1 MMKTFIKT
9 TTIIILFSIFA
20 RQTGFSQKMNI
31 LVFSKT
37 AGYRHDC
44 IEDATAALKN
54 IAQKQNWHIDATED
68 SLVFT
73 SGNLKKY
80 DVVIFLQ
87 TTNNILNHNQ
97 QEAFES
103 YIENG
108 GSLVTIHSGTVTEY
122 EWPWYE
128 NAIGAYFTGH
138 PPVQPGKVIIED
150 RNHPSTEHFPDSVW
164 VIDDE
169 WYSFDRNP
177 REDVHVLMSID
188 ENSYE
193 VDDNRWFEGV
203 EQRMGDHPL
212 VWYKKVGKGRVFQ
225 TALGHE
231 SELYQNKLFQKH
243 LIGAIEWA
251 GNKE

>member
-1 MMKTFIKT
+1 MTKINLKISTLL
-9 TTIIILFSIFA
+9 ILFSIIST
-20 RQTGFSQKMNI
+20 QTVLSQKMEI

-44 IEDATAALKN
+44 IEDATTVLKELAN
-54 IAQKQNWHIDATED
+54 EQNWLLDATED
-68 SLVFT
+68 SLAFT
-73 SGNLKKY
+73 PGNLKKY

-87 TTNNILNHNQ
+87 TTNNILNNNQ
-97 QEAFES
+97 QEAFEN

-128 NAIGAYFTGH
+128 KAIGAYFTGH
-138 PPVQPGKVIIED
+138 PPVQQGKVIIED
-150 RNHPSTEHFPDSVW
+150 RNHPSTAHFPDSVW

-231 SELYQNKLFQKH
+231 SELYLNELFQKH
-243 LIGAIEWA
+243 LIGAIKWA
-251 GNKE
+251 GKK

>member
-1 MMKTFIKT
+1 ML
-9 TTIIILFSIFA
+9 IILFSIFA
-20 RQTGFSQKMNI
+20 TQTIFSQKMNI

-44 IEDATAALKN
+44 IEDATTVLKELAN
-54 IAQKQNWHIDATED
+54 KQNWHIDATED

-73 SGNLKKY
+73 PNNLKKY

-87 TTNNILNHNQ
+87 TTNDILNNEQ
-97 QEAFES
+97 QEAFENH
-103 YIENG
+103 IENG

-122 EWPWYE
+122 DWPWYE
-128 NAIGAYFTGH
+128 KAIGAYFTGH
-138 PPVQPGKVIIED
+138 PPVQSGKVIIED
-150 RNHPSTEHFPDSVW
+150 RNHPSTKHFSDSVW
-164 VIDDE
+164 VIEDE

-177 REDVHVLMSID
+177 RDDVHVLMSID

-193 VDDNRWFEGV
+193 FKNA

-231 SELYQNKLFQKH
+231 SELYQNELFQKH

-251 GNKE
+251 GEK